1 MKTAALRLA
10 ASIGLTL
17 TGTLVGSLSACAQ
30 GGGTTPVRGLRV
42 VVTAS
47 ADVASVDEFT
57 RRVAQ
62 DSGVSARD
70 AVYLGDGL
78 RTLAVTLECTDEAAC
93 QRAYQRL
100 EDERSWVAALRRDER
115 RGLPAPVR
123 P

>member
-10 ASIGLTL
+10 ASIGLAL
-17 TGTLVGSLSACAQ
+17 TGTLLGSLSACAQ

-47 ADVASVDEFT
+47 AEVAAVDEFT

-62 DSGVSARD
+62 ASGVSARD
-70 AVYLGDGL
+70 AVHVGDGR
-78 RTLAVTLECTDEAAC
+78 RTLAVTLECSDDAAC
-93 QRAYQRL
+93 QRAYERL
-100 EDERSWVAALRRDER
+100 EAARDWVAELRRDER
-115 RGLPAPVR
+115 RGLPRPVK